1 MTLRQSGESRFSL
14 AAHPYLVRALPV
26 IVCCWTGLSGIV
38 QAADSWQTWPEVSVF
53 RRLNE
58 QVRIYVDASAASGKE
73 SDIFSGDLAVYL
85 DLSLK
90 RLKDGPILKAMESKP
105 ILSALDTVPGLN
117 LDFQRGSAIWA
128 RIGYD
133 RVFDV
138 AEGDKK
144 VSEDRGVI
152 SFYGKIGLPREFFLE
167 SRLRADLRW
176 IGGDYSTRYRFK
188 LEATREF
195 TIANHIVVPY
205 MNVEWFYDT
214 RYDGWARTLFQ
225 LGPEVTVNDHFRF
238 EVYLARQ
245 VDHLPEHSSMNAGG
259 LVAKWYF

>member
-1 MTLRQSGESRFSL
+1 MKLRQSGESRFSL

-26 IVCCWTGLSGIV
+26 IVCCWPGLSGTAL
-38 QAADSWQTWPEVSVF
+38 AADSWQTWPEVSAF
-53 RRLNE
+53 KRLNE
-58 QVRIYVDASAASGKE
+58 NVRLYLDASAAAGKE
-73 SDIFSGDLAVYL
+73 SDIYSGEAAVYL
-85 DLSLK
+85 DLSLM
-90 RLKDGPILKAMESKP
+90 RLRDRPVVKAIESKP
-105 ILSALDTVPGLN
+105 ILGALDSLPGVK

-144 VSEDRGVI
+144 VSEDRGII
-152 SFYGKIGLPREFFLE
+152 SFYGKFGLARQIMVE

-188 LEATREF
+188 VEATREF
-195 TIANHIVVPY
+195 TIGNHTVVPY
-205 MNVEWFYDT
+205 INVEWFYDT
-214 RYDGWARTLFQ
+214 RYDGWARTLYQ

-238 EVYLARQ
+238 EIYVAHQ
-245 VDHLPEHSSMNAGG
+245 VDHLPEPSSMNAGG

>member
-1 MTLRQSGESRFSL
+1 MVRTWFAVLCCGPGLSS
-14 AAHPYLVRALPV
+14 AVRAE
-26 IVCCWTGLSGIV
+26 
-38 QAADSWQTWPEVSVF
+38 DSWQTWPEVSAF
-53 RRLNE
+53 KRLNE
-58 QVRIYVDASAASGKE
+58 NVRLYVDASAAAGKE
-73 SDIFSGDLAVYL
+73 SDVYSGDVAVYL

-90 RLKDGPILKAMESKP
+90 RLKDGPILKALESKP
-105 ILSALDTVPGLN
+105 ILSALDSMPGVK

-144 VSEDRGVI
+144 VSEDRGII

-176 IGGDYSTRYRFK
+176 IGSDYSTRYRFK
-188 LEATREF
+188 VEATSEF
-195 TIANHIVVPY
+195 TIANHTVVPY

-214 RYDGWARTLFQ
+214 RYDGWSRTLYQ

-238 EVYLARQ
+238 EVYVAHQ
-245 VDHLPEHSSMNAGG
+245 VDHLPEPSSMNAGG